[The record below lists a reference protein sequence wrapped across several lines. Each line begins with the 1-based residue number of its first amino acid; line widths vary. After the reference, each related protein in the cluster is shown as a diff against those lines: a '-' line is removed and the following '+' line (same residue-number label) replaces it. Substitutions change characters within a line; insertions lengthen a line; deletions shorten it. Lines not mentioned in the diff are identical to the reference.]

1 MAEMFEEAL
10 VIWSVR
16 IAALFYATRV
26 LADVADVGSPRIRR
40 AVWTVGFAFFAVH
53 VAAAFQ
59 FVHGWSHSAAWKA
72 TAKQT
77 AEVVGWESGAGLWA
91 NYVFTAVWLADV
103 MAWWCI
109 GIVYLRRFRRV
120 AIAVQ
125 VLFAFLWFNATAV
138 FGPPFWRP
146 AVAIFG
152 LSVATACVC
161 RARKGC

>member
-1 MAEMFEEAL
+1 MLEVLEEAF
-10 VIWSVR
+10 VNWPVR
-16 IAALFYATRV
+16 IAAVLYAARV
-26 LADVADVGSPRIRR
+26 LADVADVGSLRIRR
-40 AVWTVGFAFFAVH
+40 ALWTIGFAFFAVH

-59 FVHGWSHSAAWKA
+59 FVHGWSHTAAWKA
-72 TAKQT
+72 TANQT

-91 NYVFTAVWLADV
+91 NYVFAVVWLADV

-109 GIVYLRRFRRV
+109 GMIYPLRFHRV

-125 VLFAFLWFNATAV
+125 IVFAFLWFNATAV

-152 LSVATACVC
+152 LSLATACVW
-161 RARKGC
+161 RVRKDE